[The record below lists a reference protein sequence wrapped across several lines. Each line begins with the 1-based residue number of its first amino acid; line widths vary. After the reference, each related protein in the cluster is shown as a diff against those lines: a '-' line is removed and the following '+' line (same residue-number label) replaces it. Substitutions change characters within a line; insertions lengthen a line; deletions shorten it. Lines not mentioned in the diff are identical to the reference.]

1 MKKLL
6 IALFLLLSI
15 ACVTVSACADEQV
28 TLKDVNS
35 TDTYIA
41 KTVRRARICG
51 EGLNDHY
58 KVQQGSATDGTYGYF
73 LLESKVTWK
82 CALVKVNL
90 EDFSIVD
97 IKYDLP
103 VDHGNDM
110 TYNAKINKLVVV
122 HNKPHYNWVSL
133 IDPDTLEIVETK
145 ELTVNMFSIGYCE
158 ERDQYIVGLS
168 GSQNFSIL
176 DSEFN
181 EIKFCPVEHTTYV
194 TQGADCDDK
203 YVYFPQ
209 WDDTS
214 DKNYIR
220 VFDWDGNLVN
230 TIQVKAMNEIESMFH
245 VGDRVVL
252 SFYAALG
259 VVYDATILRVV
270 E

>member
-1 MKKLL
+1 MKRLL
-6 IALFLLLSI
+6 SLLLLLAMLLS
-15 ACVTVSACADEQV
+15 AACADEQV

-35 TDTYIA
+35 TDSFIA
-41 KTVRRARICG
+41 KTKRIARICG

-73 LLESKVTWK
+73 LLESKITSQ
-82 CALVKVNL
+82 CALVKMNMA
-90 EDFSIVD
+90 DNSIVE

-110 TYNAKINKLVVV
+110 TYNARINKLVVV
-122 HNKPHYNWVSL
+122 HNKPHYNWISL

-145 ELTVNMFSIGYCE
+145 ELKVNMFSIGYCE

-176 DSEFN
+176 DADFN
-181 EIKFCPVEHTTYV
+181 EIKFCPVEHTEYI
-194 TQGADCDDK
+194 TQGADCDEN

-209 WDDTS
+209 WDDKT

-220 VFDWDGNLVN
+220 VFDWDGKLIN

-245 VGDRVVL
+245 IGDRVVV

-259 VVYDATILRVV
+259 VVYDAQIMKVA

>member
-1 MKKLL
+1 MKKL
-6 IALFLLLSI
+6 ISIILLLSMLLT
-15 ACVTVSACADEQV
+15 AAFADEQV
-28 TLKDVNS
+28 TLGDVNS
-35 TDTYIA
+35 TDTFIA
-41 KTVRRARICG
+41 KTKRIARICG

-73 LLESKVTWK
+73 LLESKVTWQ
-82 CALVKVNL
+82 CALVKMNMA
-90 EDFSIVD
+90 DGSIVE

-145 ELTVNMFSIGYCE
+145 ELKVNMFSIGYCE

-176 DSEFN
+176 DADFN
-181 EIKFCPVEHTTYV
+181 EVKFCPVEHTEWI
-194 TQGADCDDK
+194 TQGADCDEN

-209 WDDTS
+209 WDDAT

-220 VFDWDGNLVN
+220 VFDWDGNLIN

-245 VGDRVVL
+245 IGDRVVV

-259 VVYDATILRVV
+259 VVYDAQIMKVAK
-270 E
+270 